1 MLILSNSIARCPSSR
16 SRHNSHT
23 DAPGSFSVKLDSR
36 GCDGIN
42 QKENLKK
49 PPNSEFEL
57 AACLARWAK
66 RLDRLRWVL
75 SGSLGAGRRL
85 SQAQG
90 CFLGQVWESS
100 TSPAEKRDSVI
111 SVQSSSVFCLRLK
124 PPPQDTQ
131 TGVPLCNL
139 QSSIGLHGNMLAGSM
154 CRDL

>member
-1 MLILSNSIARCPSSR
+1 MVLILSNSIARCPSSC

-23 DAPGSFSVKLDSR
+23 DAPGSFSVKLYSR

-66 RLDRLRWVL
+66 RLDRLRCVL
-75 SGSLGAGRRL
+75 LGSLGAGRRL

-90 CFLGQVWESS
+90 CFLGQVSRFWESS
-100 TSPAEKRDSVI
+100 NGNRRYISSYIKVFVI
-111 SVQSSSVFCLRLK
+111 IRTITVLV
-124 PPPQDTQ
+124 
-131 TGVPLCNL
+131 V
-139 QSSIGLHGNMLAGSM
+139 IIVE
-154 CRDL
+154 